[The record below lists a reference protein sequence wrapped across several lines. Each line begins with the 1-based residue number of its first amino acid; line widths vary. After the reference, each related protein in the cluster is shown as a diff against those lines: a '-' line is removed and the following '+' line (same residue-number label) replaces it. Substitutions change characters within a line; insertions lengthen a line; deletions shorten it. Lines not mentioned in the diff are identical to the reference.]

1 MQDSKT
7 SKNKVKEFKN
17 QIENFIQSEKSKF
30 VKLIEEINI
39 SLNEIYKN
47 YANEI
52 QKIHSSVKSKLVE
65 LESSIQNDDSGRNP
79 YELLNKIVNLT
90 LAQKSRQKDYFIIQL
105 LSNFNELNNIKFNIN
120 PMNQNKIIDIQNIL
134 DMMRQTCN
142 KEFEAIL
149 EPKLINDIRIKSNE
163 MINFFN
169 KNIKKPKENIQIQNK
184 INLNFRKEED
194 NSNKKLITSQIS
206 GKAKNVGN
214 YKIYGRLGY
223 PIPSFCFRV

>member
-7 SKNKVKEFKN
+7 NKNKVKEFKN

-149 EPKLINDIRIKSNE
+149 EPK
-163 MINFFN
+163 
-169 KNIKKPKENIQIQNK
+169 ENIQIQNK